1 MLDVAIIGAG
11 QAGLAMG
18 YWLSKSQTPKK
29 FLIIDK
35 VSRVGEV
42 WRKRYDSLVLF
53 TPRAYSS
60 LPELTLV
67 GNVHEFP
74 AKDEIADYL
83 ENYAIHFNLPLQLET
98 EVQKVEEEKD
108 VFSIYT
114 NNGTFLSKQVVVASG
129 PFHTPFIPA
138 INKNLNPDITSIHS
152 SEYKNSS
159 QLQTGN
165 VLIVGGGNS
174 GAQITA
180 ELSDSREVHLSV
192 GQKFRYFPLTIFKK
206 SSFWWFD
213 KIGILKATNDSWVGE
228 KVRET
233 GDPIFGFDLKKLV
246 EEGKVHLHPR
256 TLSINNK
263 SVKFAD
269 NKELDVQN
277 IIWATGFKADY
288 RWIHIEGIMNEAGM
302 PIHNRG
308 ITNKKGFYFLGLPW
322 LHKRGSSLLL
332 GVGEDAEFIAQIIES
347 ENKM

>member
-1 MLDVAIIGAG
+1 MLDVVIVGAG

-60 LPELTLV
+60 LPGLALE
-67 GNVHEFP
+67 GNGHEFP
-74 AKDEIADYL
+74 TKNEIADYL
-83 ENYAIHFNLPLQLET
+83 ENYAIHFNLPIQLET
-98 EVQKVEEEKD
+98 EVQKVEEEKEF
-108 VFSIYT
+108 FSVYT
-114 NNGTFLSKQVVVASG
+114 NKGTFHSKQVVVASG
-129 PFHTPFIPA
+129 PFRTPFIPT
-138 INKNLNPDITSIHS
+138 INKNLCPEILSIHS

-159 QLQTGN
+159 QLQPGN

-174 GAQITA
+174 GAQIAA
-180 ELSDSREVHLSV
+180 ELSESREVHLSV
-192 GQKFRYFPLTIFKK
+192 GQKVRYFPLTIFRK

-228 KVRET
+228 KIQKS
-233 GDPIFGFDLKKLV
+233 GDPIFGFELKKLV
-246 EEGKVHLHPR
+246 KERKVQLHPR
-256 TLSINNK
+256 TVSIINK
-263 SVKFAD
+263 LVKFAD
-269 NKELDVQN
+269 NQELDVQN
-277 IIWATGFKADY
+277 IIWATGFKEDY
-288 RWIHIEGIMNEAGM
+288 SWIHIEGIINEVGK

-332 GVGEDAEFIAQIIES
+332 GVGEDAEFLIKTIE
-347 ENKM
+347 NL